1 MSAIKI
7 NKNNFESVSSDNRPV
22 LVDFYA
28 DWCGACRYLS
38 PVIDEIASEN
48 PEYLI
53 AKVNVDENP
62 ELASRFGIMSLPT
75 LAVLKNG
82 RLVQRSV
89 GARPKR
95 QILRLIESQL

>member
-1 MSAIKI
+1 MSEIKI

-89 GARPKR
+89 GAKPKR

>member
-89 GARPKR
+89 GAKPKR

>member
-48 PEYLI
+48 PEYFI

-89 GARPKR
+89 GAKPKR

>member
-28 DWCGACRYLS
+28 DWCGACCYLS

-89 GARPKR
+89 GAKPKR